1 MGSSHRLAGG
11 LLVVVACLMGSP
23 VALAEYQE
31 LDAIVAVVEEDVV
44 LASELLSRL
53 ELIREQYEA
62 RDVQLPPDDVLVSQ
76 LMEHHHQALQLTVL
90 LHLVLL
96 WVHQHMVLHLLPM
109 VLHLLPMDNRCLQA
123 RLANN
128 RLLSKL
134 IIN

>member
-1 MGSSHRLAGG
+1 MHHQVLQ
-11 LLVVVACLMGSP
+11 LVHQPMEPHHHLINLM
-23 VALAEYQE
+23 
-31 LDAIVAVVEEDVV
+31 
-44 LASELLSRL
+44 
-53 ELIREQYEA
+53 
-62 RDVQLPPDDVLVSQ
+62 VSQ

-90 LHLVLL
+90 IHLVLL
-96 WVHQHMVLHLLPM
+96 WVRQRMVLHLLPM